1 MNMLPVILATVF
13 LVIAGQLLL
22 KSGMSV
28 ANARAGAERTLGR
41 LARAAFNWRVV
52 AGFAVYGVSAL
63 AWLVVLSRAELTFA
77 FPFLGLG
84 YVGVVL
90 GAVLLLGER
99 PTRIEWTGIALVVMG
114 VTLVAMSG

>member
-1 MNMLPVILATVF
+1 MSMVPVILGTVL
-13 LVIAGQLLL
+13 LVITGQLLL
-22 KSGMSV
+22 KSGMTV
-28 ANARAGAERTLGR
+28 ANVRAGERRDFGR

-63 AWLVVLSRAELTFA
+63 AWIVVLSRAELTFA

-84 YVGVVL
+84 YTGVVL

-99 PTRIEWTGIALVVMG
+99 PGRMQWAGIAIVVAG